1 MYDRWDTHT
10 VLSLDTVWKF
20 KVMLYKTYYLSLTS
34 EAKGWT
40 WTKRDVSR
48 LQAEGKKFLQTT
60 KKQTR
65 RDKI

>member
-1 MYDRWDTHT
+1 
-10 VLSLDTVWKF
+10 
-20 KVMLYKTYYLSLTS
+20 MLYKTYYLSLTS